1 MKFIAV
7 CSFGVGSSMLLRLSL
22 EKAIAA
28 LGLSAEAENI
38 DLSCARGIPC
48 DAVFTSPQ
56 IAEEIGT
63 SWGVPVYGVQ
73 RYMNIQEV
81 TEAVQ
86 KFLSEHPEVK

>member
-7 CSFGVGSSMLLRLSL
+7 CSFGVGSSMLLRMSL
-22 EKAIAA
+22 EKVIQK
-28 LGLSAEAENI
+28 LGIPAEAENI
-38 DLSCARGIPC
+38 DLSCARGVPC

-56 IAEEIGT
+56 IAEEIGS

-73 RYMNIQEV
+73 RYMNVNEV

-86 KFLSEHPEVK
+86 KFLSEHPEVQ

>member
-28 LGLSAEAENI
+28 LGINAEAENI
-38 DLSCARGIPC
+38 DLSCARGYPF

-86 KFLSEHPEVK
+86 TFLAEHPEVK